1 MEDRRV
7 LSTLNL
13 SGMKIRKK
21 KMEAANCTTDIRG
34 GDVQDW
40 NLQFLKSWPELK
52 VSFPDIIPGIGSRL
66 QLDVQRAGPARTL
79 KPRSRSV
86 LLFNYQLYLKGPTCV
101 LFTRSVIWQSGA
113 ISHAYC

>member
-7 LSTLNL
+7 LSTRNL

-21 KMEAANCTTDIRG
+21 KLEAANCTTDIRG

-40 NLQFLKSWPELK
+40 NLQFSNSWPELK

-66 QLDVQRAGPARTL
+66 QLDVQRAGPGQDSFYFL
-79 KPRSRSV
+79 
-86 LLFNYQLYLKGPTCV
+86 
-101 LFTRSVIWQSGA
+101 I
-113 ISHAYC
+113 ISFV